1 VDSAGNLYVA
11 DSNGGR
17 ISEGTL
23 IYPWPTMGL
32 GRTHAQISWSAVYQG
47 WELQAQ
53 TNWPGTRLG
62 PTWFLETGSTTNTQ
76 LSIPVEPF
84 SPEVS
89 VRTAIVMQAGTWEFP
104 VPFGPAHKP

>member
-23 IYPWPTMGL
+23 IYPWPTMGS

-53 TNWPGTRLG
+53 TNWPSTRLG
-62 PTWFLETGSTTNTQ
+62 LYLVPGDRLNDEH
-76 LSIPVEPF
+76 
-84 SPEVS
+84 
-89 VRTAIVMQAGTWEFP
+89 AIVHP
-104 VPFGPAHKP
+104 C